1 MKNTEKGEMPVPYI
15 IALILGVIV
24 LVLIVYALFSG
35 WFDVNKIFR
44 ERGCETKKMGFCSDL
59 KAGNSPKTFSMDCT
73 GSNSLSNPDNYYAP
87 ECCSVEGYNHDFS
100 PSDCG
105 VV

>member
-1 MKNTEKGEMPVPYI
+1 MKNGEKGEMPIPYI

-44 ERGCETKKMGFCSDL
+44 ERGCETKKMGYCSDL
-59 KAGNSPKTFSMDCT
+59 KAGNMPKTFSMDCT
-73 GSNSLSNPDNYYAP
+73 SGSISNPEDYYAP
-87 ECCSVEGYNHDFS
+87 ECCNVEGYNHGFDATA
-100 PSDCG
+100 CG
-105 VV
+105 LS